1 MEMTSS
7 PAFRRR
13 GWIILFIIVGVIL
26 FNYYNVNPNL
36 FIIESSSETE
46 LKRALVIKALQLLK
60 VSSDAI
66 VGSDNIREYNV
77 TGYRLMSWE
86 QIQDMA
92 DSLGNMEYV
101 GVSVFTPF
109 TESENGG
116 YFSLVVGN
124 WFVGP
129 RNSGYGSTGG
139 EGFEVRFHR
148 YLFNVWGWKIAGT
161 VMS

>member
-1 MEMTSS
+1 MELKSS

-13 GWIILFIIVGVIL
+13 GWIILFLIIGVTLSYI
-26 FNYYNVNPNL
+26 FIGNPNL
-36 FIIESSSETE
+36 FIIDSSSDIE
-46 LKRALVIKALQLLK
+46 LKRALVVKALQILE
-60 VSSDAI
+60 VPSDAI
-66 VGSDNIREYNV
+66 VGSDNIRKYNV

-92 DSLGNMEYV
+92 DSMGNMEYV
-101 GVSVFTPF
+101 GVSVFNPF
-109 TESENGG
+109 TESQNEGD
-116 YFSLVVGN
+116 FSLVVGN

-148 YLFNVWGWKIAGT
+148 YLFNVWGWKIVGT
-161 VMS
+161 IMS